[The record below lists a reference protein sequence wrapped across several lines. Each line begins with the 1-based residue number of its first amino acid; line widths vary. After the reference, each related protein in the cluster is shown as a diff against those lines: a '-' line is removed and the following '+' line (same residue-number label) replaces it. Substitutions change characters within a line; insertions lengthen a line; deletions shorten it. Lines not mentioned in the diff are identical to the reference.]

1 MLADDGV
8 IAVRQRHDEIVA
20 ARLFRRRNH
29 LVLRRVG
36 LAEEDVCADR
46 VVEEVDA
53 LEHHRDVRKQT
64 VAGKFAQ
71 VVSADRNAATLRV
84 VKAREQA
91 ANGRLAAAGGADNGG
106 RGLFGDRERHVLG
119 DLSRIVP
126 HCCRW

>member
-1 MLADDGV
+1 M
-8 IAVRQRHDEIVA
+8 A

-36 LAEEDVCADR
+36 LAEENVCADR
-46 VVEEVDA
+46 VVKEVDV

-71 VVSADRNAATLRV
+71 VVSANGDAAALRI
-84 VKAREQA
+84 VKAREQT

-106 RGLFGDRERHVLG
+106 RGLFGDRERHVLE